1 MSLHLNQYS
10 VKNFIENRYE
20 FGTSNFSEIK
30 GILDSNIYDTFRKQK
45 DVEFIKEV
53 IEPEKTNKI
62 EFVEAKKI
70 TIDEA
75 FLDKKTKIQ
84 QKIQEKSKSESKSEK
99 QESKSEKQESKSEKQ
114 ESDISKLDQLFDI
127 DFKEDK
133 DGNIIDI
140 DIISKDEN
148 ETKNKEKIKAEDI
161 KNELVDTFNHENK
174 EILNSTGDT
183 KKVTIS
189 LDALE
194 E

>member
-20 FGTSNFSEIK
+20 FGTSHFSEIK

-53 IEPEKTNKI
+53 IEPEKMNKI

-84 QKIQEKSKSESKSEK
+84 QKIQEKQKSESKTESKSESKP
-99 QESKSEKQESKSEKQ
+99 EKQ

-148 ETKNKEKIKAEDI
+148 ETEDKEKIKAEDI

-174 EILNSTGDT
+174 EILNSTSDT